1 MGTVNKS
8 IQKKRGRGRP
18 KRKGGPD
25 PVVPV
30 RLPKSLIA
38 ELDRWAEQE
47 KLAPRSKAI
56 RALIERGLKK

>member
-1 MGTVNKS
+1 MAAVNKS
-8 IQKKRGRGRP
+8 IQKKRGPGRP

-38 ELDRWAEQE
+38 ELDRWADQE
-47 KLAPRSKAI
+47 KIASRSKAI
-56 RALIERGLKK
+56 RALIERGLGK